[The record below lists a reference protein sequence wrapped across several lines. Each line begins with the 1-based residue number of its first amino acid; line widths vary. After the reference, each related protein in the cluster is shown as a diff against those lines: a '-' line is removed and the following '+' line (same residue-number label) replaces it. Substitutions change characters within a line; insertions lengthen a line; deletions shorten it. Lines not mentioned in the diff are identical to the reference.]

1 MLQAKKED
9 ELKKTGKQL
18 NNSICDSQVI
28 DTELNPDHSMQPNIV
43 LNLNGLKN
51 SSKPEK

>member
-18 NNSICDSQVI
+18 NNSVCDSQVLDAEI
-28 DTELNPDHSMQPNIV
+28 NQD
-43 LNLNGLKN
+43 N
-51 SSKPEK
+51 S